1 MNAVVV
7 KDKLSNLE
15 WVGQQMRAKTA
26 NYEAST
32 ACTGD
37 KAPTWE
43 DRCGA
48 IASIEDPATKAYCE
62 LLVWGDYRDNTLAY
76 HTLEKH
82 LAGLLLTQLKKE
94 VKRVRFNLESF
105 ALKIAKMTLFLNLRD
120 VDFNTEQKLK
130 FFGIIEVKP
139 RTYREHYAY
148 LEFMVDIALEDM
160 QDEIDFYIDI
170 YRKNIRN
177 S

>member
-1 MNAVVV
+1 MNAAVV
-7 KDKLSNLE
+7 KDKLTNLE
-15 WVGQQMRAKTA
+15 WAGQQMRAKTT
-26 NYEAST
+26 NYETSVAS
-32 ACTGD
+32 TGD

-43 DRCGA
+43 ERCGA

-76 HTLEKH
+76 QTLEKY

-130 FFGIIEVKP
+130 FFGIAEVKP

-148 LEFMVDIALEDM
+148 LEFMVAIALEDM
-160 QDEIDFYIDI
+160 QDEIDFYIDM

>member
-32 ACTGD
+32 ATTGE

-43 DRCGA
+43 ERCGA

-76 HTLEKH
+76 RTLETH
-82 LAGLLLTQLKKE
+82 LANLLLTQLKKE

-148 LEFMVDIALEDM
+148 LEFMVAIALEDM
-160 QDEIDFYIDI
+160 QDEIDFYIDM

>member
-1 MNAVVV
+1 MNAVVTE
-7 KDKLSNLE
+7 KLSNLE

-26 NYEAST
+26 SYEAST
-32 ACTGD
+32 ASTGE
-37 KAPTWE
+37 KAANWE

-48 IASIEDPATKAYCE
+48 IASIEDEVTKAYCE

-82 LAGLLLTQLKKE
+82 LASLLLGQLQKE

-105 ALKIAKMTLFLNLRD
+105 ALKIAKMTLFLNLRN

-130 FFGIIEVKP
+130 FFGIVEVKP

-148 LEFMVDIALEDM
+148 LEFMVAIALEDM
-160 QDEIDFYIDI
+160 QEEIDFYVDM

-177 S
+177 A

>member
-1 MNAVVV
+1 MNAVVTE
-7 KDKLSNLE
+7 KLSNLE

-26 NYEAST
+26 SYETSTAST
-32 ACTGD
+32 GE
-37 KAPTWE
+37 KAANWE

-48 IASIEDPATKAYCE
+48 IASIEDEVTKAYCE

-82 LAGLLLTQLKKE
+82 LASLLLGQLQKE

-130 FFGIIEVKP
+130 FFGITEVKP

-148 LEFMVDIALEDM
+148 LEIMVTIALEDM
-160 QDEIDFYIDI
+160 QEEIDFYVDI

>member
-1 MNAVVV
+1 MNAAVVTE
-7 KDKLSNLE
+7 KLSNLE

-32 ACTGD
+32 MLTGE

-43 DRCGA
+43 ERCGA

-62 LLVWGDYRDNTLAY
+62 LLVWGNYRDNTLAY
-76 HTLEKH
+76 HTLEKYF
-82 LAGLLLTQLKKE
+82 ANLLLIQLKKE

-130 FFGIIEVKP
+130 FFGITEVKP

-148 LEFMVDIALEDM
+148 LEFMVTIALEDM
-160 QDEIDFYIDI
+160 QDEIDFYVDL

>member
-1 MNAVVV
+1 MNAVVR
-7 KDKLSNLE
+7 DKLSNLE

-26 NYEAST
+26 NYEASIM
-32 ACTGD
+32 ATGD
-37 KAPTWE
+37 KAATWE

-48 IASIEDPATKAYCE
+48 IASIEDQAAKAYCE

-76 HTLEKH
+76 YTLEKH
-82 LAGLLLTQLKKE
+82 LANLLLAHLKKK

-105 ALKIAKMTLFLNLRD
+105 ALKIAKMALFLNLRD

-130 FFGIIEVKP
+130 FFSIMEVKP
-139 RTYREHYAY
+139 RTYQEHYAY
-148 LEFMVDIALEDM
+148 LELMVVIALEDM
-160 QDEIDFYIDI
+160 QDEIDFYVDM
-170 YRKNIRN
+170 YRGNIRN

>member
-32 ACTGD
+32 MSTGE

-43 DRCGA
+43 ERCGA

-76 HTLEKH
+76 HTLEKYF
-82 LAGLLLTQLKKE
+82 ANLLLIQLKKE

-130 FFGIIEVKP
+130 FFGIAEVKP

-148 LEFMVDIALEDM
+148 LEFMVAIALEDM
-160 QDEIDFYIDI
+160 QDEIDFYIDM